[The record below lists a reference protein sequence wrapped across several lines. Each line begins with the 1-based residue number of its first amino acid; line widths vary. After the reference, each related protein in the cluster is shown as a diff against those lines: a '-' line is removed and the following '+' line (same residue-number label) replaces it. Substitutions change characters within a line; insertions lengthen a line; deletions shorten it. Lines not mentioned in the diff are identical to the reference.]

1 MPASNAK
8 TSPAVNALKRE
19 LTLTRVFDA
28 PRDLVFQ
35 AWTEPEHL
43 KQWWGPSGFTTPKCE
58 VDLRV
63 GGAWKIVMRFPDGS
77 NEHTMQAVYREVL
90 PPERLAFTNVAL
102 DKDGNRLLEGV
113 TTVTFA
119 DLGGKTKLTLQTRM
133 TGLVS
138 YAGRMLEGMEPG
150 WSQSL
155 ERLAEKLASPTSTSD
170 REIVAT
176 RVFDAPR
183 ELVFQTW
190 IDPMHI
196 SNWWGPRGFTTTTLE
211 MDARPGGVWRHVM
224 HGYGRDFPNEIVFL
238 EVVKPERLVYDHV
251 SEPRFQTTVTF
262 AEDAGKTRVTVRN
275 LFESAMLRNKVA
287 TEHHAVE
294 GLHQT
299 LERFGEQLIRM
310 PGPADQEFLFTRVF
324 DAPRN
329 LVWKAFTEPD
339 RLTQWWGPKGYTMLT
354 CKVDLR
360 AGGVFHYSMRSP
372 DGHEMWGKWVYRE
385 IVPPERLVTIVSFT
399 DAEGNLLRHP
409 MSPTWPLE
417 LLHTMTLSERDG
429 KTTLTVTGVPTNAT
443 EEERKTFR
451 AGRNSME
458 AGFTGTLDQLAA
470 YLASCNGGFTER

>member
-1 MPASNAK
+1 MPASDAK
-8 TSPAVNALKRE
+8 TSPAPSCLERE
-19 LTLTRVFDA
+19 VIITRVFDA
-28 PRDLVFQ
+28 PRELVFQ
-35 AWTEPEHL
+35 AWTDPAHL
-43 KQWWGPSGFTTPKCE
+43 KHWWGPHGFTTPVCE

-63 GGAWKIVMRFPDGS
+63 GGAWKMVMRFPDGS
-77 NEHTMQAVYREVL
+77 NEHTMQAIYREIL
-90 PPERLAFTNVAL
+90 PPERLAFTSVAL
-102 DKDGNRLLEGV
+102 DKDGNRLLEGL

-138 YAGRMLEGMEPG
+138 YAGRMLEGMETG

-155 ERLAEKLASPTSTSD
+155 ERLAEKLVGPTTTSD

-183 ELVFQTW
+183 ELVFQMWT
-190 IDPMHI
+190 DPKHI
-196 SNWWGPRGFTTTTLE
+196 SNWYGPRGFTTTTLE
-211 MDARPGGVWRHVM
+211 MDVRPGGVWRHVM
-224 HGYGRDFPNEIVFL
+224 RGPDGTEYPNEIFYL
-238 EVVKPERLVYDHV
+238 EVVKPERLVYDHL
-251 SEPRFQTTVTF
+251 SEPQFQTTVTF
-262 AEDAGKTRVTVRN
+262 AEQEGKTKVTARM
-275 LFESAMLRNKVA
+275 LFESATLRNKVA

-299 LERFGEQLIRM
+299 LERLAEQLIRM
-310 PGPADQEFLFTRVF
+310 PSPADADQEFLFTRVF
-324 DAPRN
+324 DAPRI
-329 LVWKAFTEPD
+329 LVWKALTESE
-339 RLTQWWGPKGYTMLT
+339 RLMQWWGPKGYTMLT

-360 AGGVFHYSMRSP
+360 PGGVFHYSMRSP
-372 DGHEMWGKWVYRE
+372 DGREMWGKWVYRE
-385 IVPPERLVTIVSFT
+385 IVPQERLVTVVSFT

-409 MSPTWPLE
+409 MSPSWPLE
-417 LLHTMTLSERDG
+417 LLHTMTLSERNG

-470 YLASCNGGFTER
+470 YLSSGHQVD

>member
-1 MPASNAK
+1 MPASHAK
-8 TSPAVNALKRE
+8 TSTTANPLERE

-35 AWTEPEHL
+35 AWTDPAHL
-43 KQWWGPSGFTTPKCE
+43 KQWWGPNGFTTPACE

-77 NEHTMQAVYREVL
+77 NEHTMQAVYREIL
-90 PPERLAFTNVAL
+90 PPERLAFTSVAL
-102 DKDGNRLLEGV
+102 DKDCNRLLEGL
-113 TTVTFA
+113 TTLTFA
-119 DLGGKTKLTLQTRM
+119 DLGGKTKLTLQTRV

-138 YAGRMLEGMEPG
+138 YAGRMLEGMEAG

-155 ERLAEKLASPTSTSD
+155 GRLAEKLASPTTTSD

-183 ELVFQTW
+183 ELVFQMWT
-190 IDPMHI
+190 DPKHI
-196 SNWWGPRGFTTTTLE
+196 SNWWGPRDFTTTTYE
-211 MDARPGGVWRHVM
+211 MDVRPGGVWRHVM
-224 HGYGRDFPNEIVFL
+224 HGPDGTDYQNEIVFL
-238 EVVKPERLVYDHV
+238 EVVKPERLVYNHV
-251 SEPRFQTTVTF
+251 SEPPFQTTVTF
-262 AEDAGKTRVTVRN
+262 AGQGGKTKVTARM
-275 LFESAMLRNKVA
+275 LFESATLRNKVA

-299 LERFGEQLIRM
+299 LARLGEQLTRM
-310 PGPADQEFLFTRVF
+310 AGPADQEFLFTRVF
-324 DAPRN
+324 DAPRS
-329 LVWKAFTEPD
+329 LIWKAFTESE
-339 RLTQWWGPKGYTMLT
+339 RLMQWWGPKGYTMLT
-354 CKVDLR
+354 CTVDLR
-360 AGGVFHYSMRSP
+360 PGGVFHYSMRSP
-372 DGHEMWGKWVYRE
+372 DGREMWGKWVYRE
-385 IVPPERLVTIVSFT
+385 IVPPERLVSVVSFT

-417 LLHTMTLSERDG
+417 LLHTMTLSEREG

-470 YLASCNGGFTER
+470 YLASGHDVD